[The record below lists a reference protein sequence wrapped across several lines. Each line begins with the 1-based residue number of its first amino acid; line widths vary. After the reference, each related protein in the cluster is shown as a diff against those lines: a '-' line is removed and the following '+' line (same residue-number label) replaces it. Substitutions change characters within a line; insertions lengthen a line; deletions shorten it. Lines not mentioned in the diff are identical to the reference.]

1 VTLFISESA
10 IEKWRRELS
19 APCSGPNVYKVLYMS
34 IMSRLADYFVVVGYD
49 YDKECMYCGFVDH
62 NLP

>member
-1 VTLFISESA
+1 MILFISESA
-10 IEKWRRELS
+10 IEKWRRELN
-19 APCSGPNVYKVLYMS
+19 APYSGPNVCKVSYMS

-49 YDKECMYCGFVDH
+49 YDKECTYCAFVDR